1 MATAPVTTSPDSG
14 PQGSPHVSG
23 SWLTR
28 GRDGRLSL
36 FLPGEQEVV
45 RWTEHGSGWQGPDR
59 LPAPGVLPRVT
70 VAQGE
75 DGYVHLVGG
84 RRTATG
90 DLELVHAVQ
99 FQTGRPML
107 GWSSLGHPNRIA
119 KWTGDPAA
127 VVDGAGRLCVALK
140 NGGGGVSVRLQQT
153 NGGWGRWQDLGGRR
167 VRETLA
173 AAVDGDGLVELFV
186 ADATSVARW
195 TQEKPGAAFTAAERL
210 TVKTTPAVFSA
221 MTTQSG
227 EVVLFFSDEDGTV
240 RRWAPGHEEDARL
253 LLEAAGPGPLVPA
266 TATIDGHPCTVLA
279 QETADG
285 EVAFAAYPTGNE
297 DAGAWWTPTAPGAGS
312 GLSLALRPHGEQ
324 GLVAAVLPPGGQ
336 PLLNRQK
343 TAEGGF
349 ALGRWKPLH

>member
-1 MATAPVTTSPDSG
+1 M
-14 PQGSPHVSG
+14 
-23 SWLTR
+23 
-28 GRDGRLSL
+28 
-36 FLPGEQEVV
+36 V

-59 LPAPGVLPRVT
+59 LPAPGVLPRV
-70 VAQGE
+70 VLAQGE

-84 RRTATG
+84 RRTADG
-90 DLELVHAVQ
+90 NLELVHAVQ

-167 VRETLA
+167 VRETIA
-173 AAVDGDGLVELFV
+173 AAVDGEGLVELFV

-195 TQEKPGAAFTAAERL
+195 TQEKPGAAFAAAERL
-210 TVKTTPAVFSA
+210 EVATTPAVFSA
-221 MTTQSG
+221 LTTQSG

-266 TATIDGHPCTVLA
+266 AATIDGHPA
-279 QETADG
+279 RSSPRRPRTARSPSP
-285 EVAFAAYPTGNE
+285 PTRP
-297 DAGAWWTPTAPGAGS
+297 ATRTRAPGG
-312 GLSLALRPHGEQ
+312 PHGARRRRRPVARPVPRRGA

-343 TAEGGF
+343 TAEDGF
-349 ALGRWKPLH
+349 ALGRWKPLN